1 MSYNPNDHT
10 MTARQVLAGWIV
22 CLGIIGLALAVTS
35 GRQAIPVAN
44 ADDPQYAG
52 AAAERCPLS
61 GVRLPSFAACATSE
75 AGRTKLAQGHM
86 SPLTA
91 HCS

>member
-1 MSYNPNDHT
+1 MSYNPDDHT

-22 CLGIIGLALAVTS
+22 CLGIIGLALAVTG

-52 AAAERCPLS
+52 AAAKCCPLS
-61 GVRLPSFAACATSE
+61 GVRLPYFAACAASE
-75 AGRTKLAQGHM
+75 AGHTKLTQGHM
-86 SPLTA
+86 SPLA
-91 HCS
+91 EQCG